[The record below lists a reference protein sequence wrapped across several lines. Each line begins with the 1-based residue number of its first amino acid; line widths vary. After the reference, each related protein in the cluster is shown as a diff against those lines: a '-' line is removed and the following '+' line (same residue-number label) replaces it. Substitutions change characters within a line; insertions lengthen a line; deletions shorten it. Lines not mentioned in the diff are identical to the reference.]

1 MLQGFLLETQH
12 IDLTQW
18 SNTPH
23 QCSGL
28 LINTFALNF
37 TSAGSTSNIFSFK
50 TPVLLSLGGV

>member
-12 IDLTQW
+12 ISHSGVTHLI
-18 SNTPH
+18 SV
-23 QCSGL
+23 SGL

-50 TPVLLSLGGV
+50 TPVLLSVGGV